1 MHQALKEVLSI
12 AGTNKD
18 QWTNRTIQ
26 IDHNSQSLY
35 NAFERP
41 NQQSRNTSTN
51 ATSSTSLII
60 PNELATQRT
69 KMSLRIRC
77 PNCRRGMSG
86 KHSLCKDCRG
96 SSSSPSQTT
105 VYVVESGARIEVT
118 TDRPSRS
125 SSSRRGEHS
134 SYSRDAAYY
143 CNGYAGG
150 SGTYSAEDSYRDT
163 RQGHESLR
171 PGYVRPRVHP
181 YSDRYEYISA
191 DAQPGFPPR
200 GGMYP
205 SSAQRVNTSSS
216 YTGYSQPTGSSDRY
230 QPQPSYAQTQQ
241 ARGQGSHVQYVYSG
255 TEGPD
260 GEIID

>member
-1 MHQALKEVLSI
+1 
-12 AGTNKD
+12 
-18 QWTNRTIQ
+18 
-26 IDHNSQSLY
+26 
-35 NAFERP
+35 
-41 NQQSRNTSTN
+41 
-51 ATSSTSLII
+51 
-60 PNELATQRT
+60 
-69 KMSLRIRC
+69 MSLRIRC

-96 SSSSPSQTT
+96 SSSSSQTT

-118 TDRPSRS
+118 TDVPSRS
-125 SSSRRGEHS
+125 SSSRCGEHS
-134 SYSRDAAYY
+134 SSSRDAAYY
-143 CNGYAGG
+143 GNGHAGG
-150 SGTYSAEDSYRDT
+150 SGNYSAESYNSYRDT

-191 DAQPGFPPR
+191 DTQPGFPPR

-216 YTGYSQPTGSSDRY
+216 YAGYSQPSSDRY

-241 ARGQGSHVQYVYSG
+241 SRGQGSHVQYVYSG

>member
-1 MHQALKEVLSI
+1 MKCSVLTCLPAARTAAHTPSVERSALNSR
-12 AGTNKD
+12 TNRG
-18 QWTNRTIQ
+18 QWTNLTIQ

-35 NAFERP
+35 NAFERHH
-41 NQQSRNTSTN
+41 QQFRNTSTN
-51 ATSSTSLII
+51 ATTSTSTPKDLSI
-60 PNELATQRT
+60 QGK

-96 SSSSPSQTT
+96 SSSSQTT
-105 VYVVESGARIEVT
+105 VYVVESGVRIEVT
-118 TDRPSRS
+118 TDVPSRS
-125 SSSRRGEHS
+125 SSSRCGEHS
-134 SYSRDAAYY
+134 SS
-143 CNGYAGG
+143 
-150 SGTYSAEDSYRDT
+150 SRDT

-216 YTGYSQPTGSSDRY
+216 YAGYSQPSSDRY

-241 ARGQGSHVQYVYSG
+241 SRGQGSHVQYVYSG

>member
-1 MHQALKEVLSI
+1 MLLSDTTNSSETLQPTQQLAHLLLKTFQYKGE
-12 AGTNKD
+12 
-18 QWTNRTIQ
+18 
-26 IDHNSQSLY
+26 
-35 NAFERP
+35 
-41 NQQSRNTSTN
+41 
-51 ATSSTSLII
+51 
-60 PNELATQRT
+60 

-96 SSSSPSQTT
+96 SSSSQTT

-118 TDRPSRS
+118 TDVPYRS
-125 SSSRRGEHS
+125 SSSRCGEHS
-134 SYSRDAAYY
+134 SSSRDAAYY
-143 CNGYAGG
+143 GNGYAGV
-150 SGTYSAEDSYRDT
+150 SGNYSAEPYNSYRDT

-200 GGMYP
+200 GVMYP

-216 YTGYSQPTGSSDRY
+216 YAGYSQPSSDRY

-241 ARGQGSHVQYVYSG
+241 SRGQGSHVQYVYSG